1 MKLSKLDWRLFSKSL
16 KRLEK
21 KILNKQLLL
30 SRVSLLSLSLLK
42 NPLSN
47 KRKNKAGRADKI
59 EKKNEL
65 SSRVLTKKRRNNI
78 STRRREA
85 VARKKGESILRK
97 DLVGIK
103 SVTTSTSAVVVR
115 ISIVSRRSRRIKRKN
130 RRKDLDLMKESIA
143 NIMIDL
149 YVPSIKMIF
158 SQ

>member
-1 MKLSKLDWRLFSKSL
+1 MKLSKLDWRLFNKSL

-21 KILNKQLLL
+21 KILSRQLLL
-30 SRVSLLSLSLLK
+30 SQVSLLSLSLLK
-42 NPLSN
+42 NLLSN

-65 SSRVLTKKRRNNI
+65 SSRVLTKKRRNSI

-97 DLVGIK
+97 DLVEIK

-149 YVPSIKMIF
+149 YLPSIKMIF

>member
-1 MKLSKLDWRLFSKSL
+1 M
-16 KRLEK
+16 
-21 KILNKQLLL
+21 
-30 SRVSLLSLSLLK
+30 SLSLLK
-42 NPLSN
+42 NPWSN

-65 SSRVLTKKRRNNI
+65 NSRVQTKKRRNSI

-85 VARKKGESILRK
+85 VARKKGGSILRK

-115 ISIVSRRSRRIKRKN
+115 ISIVSRRSRRTKRKN

>member
-21 KILNKQLLL
+21 KILNRQLLL

-65 SSRVLTKKRRNNI
+65 SSRVLTKKRRNSI

-97 DLVGIK
+97 DLVEIK

-115 ISIVSRRSRRIKRKN
+115 ISIVSRRSRRTKRKN